1 MNSYA
6 AEVHTVSC
14 QPGSWSGNL
23 LRWPLTPAGKEAA
36 EAYALDLF
44 SRWTACEEYRVVES
58 PDAPNR
64 EVAA

>member
-6 AEVHTVSC
+6 AEMHTVSC
-14 QPGSWSGNL
+14 QPGAWTGNL

-44 SRWTACEEYRVVES
+44 SRWSAVTEYRVIETT
-58 PDAPNR
+58 DQPNR